1 LDESSTLDDAYRAA
15 VQSGD
20 LAAAASRAK
29 DIAARSS
36 LTDRDRLDL
45 AIRLTACG
53 ESVEAADLAR
63 RIASSSST
71 GVRLLS
77 DAGVLLSRLNLHNES
92 ETAFKRALDRSPDD
106 PDILFNLAMVQRFLG
121 RLEDSETNCD
131 KVIRMNPEHG
141 EAFLIRSQLRRQ
153 SPERNHVESLRKRLS
168 RGFVSWRT
176 AAQIQYALAKELEDL
191 GRYEESFRAL
201 RQGAEIRRRRLQYDV
216 NRDVEV
222 FRALR
227 ETFTAQWISAQSGR
241 GHSDDSSIFI
251 VGLPRTG
258 TTLTERILGGSPDV
272 ASGGELL
279 AFPNVLMRLV
289 RGAGIRPASP
299 ADLVRQS
306 VGIDFSALGRLY
318 SAEARQGNKA
328 RRYLTDKLP
337 FNYLYL
343 GLIHLALPRA
353 KIVLLLRDP
362 VDTCYAIYKTYFEA
376 AYPFSYDME
385 EVATYYSA
393 FARLM
398 DHWRDVLPNAVH
410 TVHYE
415 KLVTEPRA
423 TAASI
428 FSFCDLKWSPEHL
441 RTEAVDVPSTTASA
455 AQVRSPIYTSS
466 IGLWRNYER
475 ELAPMIKRLRDNG
488 VLHGV
493 SHSLAHEQPV
503 APPFD
508 RDDN

>member
-1 LDESSTLDDAYRAA
+1 LDESRTLDDAYRAA
-15 VQSGD
+15 IQSGD
-20 LAAAASRAK
+20 LASAASRARE
-29 DIAARSS
+29 IAARSS
-36 LTDRDRLDL
+36 QTDRDRLDL

-53 ESVEAADLAR
+53 ECVEAADLAR

-77 DAGVLLSRLNLHNES
+77 DAGVLLSRLNLHYES
-92 ETAFKRALDRSPDD
+92 AGAFKRALDRSPDD

-121 RLEDSETNCD
+121 GLKDSESNCD
-131 KVIRMNPEHG
+131 KVIRMNPDHG
-141 EAFLIRSQLRRQ
+141 EAYLIRSQLRRQ
-153 SPERNHVESLRKRLS
+153 SPERNHVESLLERLS
-168 RGFVSWRT
+168 RGFASWRT

-201 RQGAEIRRRRLQYDV
+201 RQGAEIRRRHLQYDV
-216 NRDVEV
+216 NRDLEV
-222 FRALR
+222 FSALR
-227 ETFTAQWISAQSGR
+227 ETFTAQCMSAQSGR

-272 ASGGELL
+272 APGGELL

-289 RGAGIRPASP
+289 RDSGIRTESP
-299 ADLVRQS
+299 ADLVRKS
-306 VGIDFSALGRLY
+306 VGIDLRALGRLY
-318 SAEARQGNKA
+318 VAEARQGKNV

-353 KIVLLLRDP
+353 KIVLVLREP

-385 EVATYYSA
+385 EVAAYYSG

-398 DHWRDVLPNAVH
+398 DHWRQVLPDAVH
-410 TVHYE
+410 TVRYE
-415 KLVTEPRA
+415 KLVVEPE
-423 TAASI
+423 AAAAEI
-428 FSFCDLKWSPEHL
+428 FSFCDLEWRPEYL
-441 RTEAVDVPSTTASA
+441 NTQAGDLPSTTASA

-466 IGLWRNYER
+466 VGLWRNYER

-488 VLHGV
+488 VLSGV
-493 SHSLAHEQPV
+493 SA
-503 APPFD
+503 APFTHND
-508 RDDN
+508 H